1 MSFERSGKNGKKVS
15 VVTNYVI
22 PKGGCT
28 TADLSKVAFTILK
41 GKTLTVK

>member
-1 MSFERSGKNGKKVS
+1 M
-15 VVTNYVI
+15 TNYII

-28 TADLSKVAFTILK
+28 TATLSKVTFTILK